1 MAMIGKVPSLRRRI
15 RDEMDKM
22 LVAMIGKVLS
32 LRRQIRERRDVILVA
47 MIWMVT
53 IVYWSHS
60 MMTQYGWWS
69 AKRWKKK
76 AHENC
81 MGTEMEIV

>member
-1 MAMIGKVPSLRRRI
+1 MAMIGKVLSLRRRI

-60 MMTQYGWWS
+60 MMTHDDAVWIVVS
-69 AKRWKKK
+69 K
-76 AHENC
+76 
-81 MGTEMEIV
+81 EMEKES

>member
-1 MAMIGKVPSLRRRI
+1 MAMIGKMPSLRRQI

-53 IVYWSHS
+53 IVYWSLS
-60 MMTQYGWWS
+60 MLTHDDAVWMAVS
-69 AKRWKKK
+69 K
-76 AHENC
+76 
-81 MGTEMEIV
+81 EMEIES